1 MCVDVNC
8 AMDRCVWMREYDQFR
23 KGTVRTGCQRDRLYQ
38 LKWLHNVGRHV
49 GIQNPTLY
57 CSTATS
63 RWSTCVHEW
72 SLSLSLYLFQK
83 YVNTW
88 ASSMYMYTNT
98 GSERSPHTHTHTQKP
113 TQTAPFYM
121 LCAGSLVFV
130 LKSVTCVCLFG
141 MLFKNLFYFISFL
154 LLYLSFSS
162 VFAYISILQ
171 RRQSTS
177 RFHLVCTQQ
186 RAWTNQAASIFLVR
200 FISGCCCCVGTFLIH
215 FYCHYRLNI
224 TFFFSSSSF
233 LFIYFC
239 RISFKTLT

>member
-1 MCVDVNC
+1 MSV
-8 AMDRCVWMREYDQFR
+8 Y
-23 KGTVRTGCQRDRLYQ
+23 KIQ
-38 LKWLHNVGRHV
+38 LSIVQQQQAVGPPV
-49 GIQNPTLY
+49 CTNDL
-57 CSTATS
+57 
-63 RWSTCVHEW
+63 
-72 SLSLSLYLFQK
+72 SLSLSLWEIRKHMGFINVYVYK
-83 YVNTW
+83 YRFW
-88 ASSMYMYTNT
+88 AIAT
-98 GSERSPHTHTHTQKP
+98 HTHTHTQKP

-130 LKSVTCVCLFG
+130 LKSVTCVCFFG

>member
-1 MCVDVNC
+1 MCANE
-8 AMDRCVWMREYDQFR
+8 RIWS
-23 KGTVRTGCQRDRLYQ
+23 
-38 LKWLHNVGRHV
+38 
-49 GIQNPTLY
+49 IQKRNRPHRVSKRPTL
-57 CSTATS
+57 STEMITQRRTPCRYTKS
-63 RWSTCVHEW
+63 NSLLFNSNKPLVH
-72 SLSLSLYLFQK
+72 LCARMISLSLYLFEK

-130 LKSVTCVCLFG
+130 LKSVTCVCFFG